1 MRHELGAWFEIMRN
15 GSPPRPGRAPA
26 DSHDR
31 TQLPSP
37 CPSCRPG
44 PRTTTRCARSA
55 ATTCSPSCRPP
66 GRPRHSCVQGL
77 RSIFRILKGRK
88 LVFINPTARIR
99 DPSPPGSS
107 SAAST
112 WRELRAALDS
122 PDPPG
127 PYWLRCWPSTPC
139 AIDQVCALRLTDV
152 RDGRL
157 YICEQVILLAGP
169 VRQRLG
175 AWLDHRDRDLAEPR
189 VNPYLFIHVRNAGTR
204 APRHAWWIRQQ
215 LGMSGQHIR
224 LDRIFDEAHA
234 TGGDIRALCDLF
246 GLSVAGAYRYAA
258 VLDRVDFPARAGSRE
273 PVAGAEVAMSP
284 QVTAALLSS
293 GAALFVALLGIA
305 GAIAA
310 QLVATRR
317 AFATSL
323 ALFERERER
332 RERERVAEAR
342 REDEYRF
349 AEQRRSTYARMLRA
363 AADLH
368 LALLALN
375 AAAEGWRYV
384 QDPET
389 RDESP
394 EVHARDE
401 AKRLG
406 LLRDAHTQWARTRA
420 ELEEV
425 AEETRASRICWRPP
439 DSRRARRHREPVA

>member
-1 MRHELGAWFEIMRN
+1 
-15 GSPPRPGRAPA
+15 
-26 DSHDR
+26 
-31 TQLPSP
+31 
-37 CPSCRPG
+37 
-44 PRTTTRCARSA
+44 
-55 ATTCSPSCRPP
+55 
-66 GRPRHSCVQGL
+66 
-77 RSIFRILKGRK
+77 
-88 LVFINPTARIR
+88 
-99 DPSPPGSS
+99 
-107 SAAST
+107 
-112 WRELRAALDS
+112 
-122 PDPPG
+122 
-127 PYWLRCWPSTPC
+127 
-139 AIDQVCALRLTDV
+139 
-152 RDGRL
+152 
-157 YICEQVILLAGP
+157 
-169 VRQRLG
+169 
-175 AWLDHRDRDLAEPR
+175 
-189 VNPYLFIHVRNAGTR
+189 
-204 APRHAWWIRQQ
+204 
-215 LGMSGQHIR
+215 
-224 LDRIFDEAHA
+224 
-234 TGGDIRALCDLF
+234 
-246 GLSVAGAYRYAA
+246 
-258 VLDRVDFPARAGSRE
+258 
-273 PVAGAEVAMSP
+273 MSP

-425 AEETRASRICWRPP
+425 AEETELLASAGVRQTAGELGDIVSQSPDLGEAGAALDFPYVPLPRHAVAQRMRRLRHYEEARAAFLDAARSDLGIGTDVQLADAR
-439 DSRRARRHREPVA
+439 DS